1 MILRFI
7 IGGLSVDCDEAP
19 SPGGR
24 VRAVHGPSCQIIEA
38 ADGGRR
44 SRYTWLMDCDYRGMM
59 PASIIN
65 IAMPVAQ
72 MRMVESIN
80 NLATPFTK

>member
-1 MILRFI
+1 M
-7 IGGLSVDCDEAP
+7 
-19 SPGGR
+19 
-24 VRAVHGPSCQIIEA
+24 RAVHGPSCQVIEA
-38 ADGGRR
+38 AGEGRR

-59 PASIIN
+59 PVRIID

-80 NLATPFTK
+80 SLVTPFTQ